1 MLIKKIIKHERV
13 PIKSPQGYNVSMII
27 TSFQEEARNEAI
39 KYCNITINSVRMHFR
54 FTINDTPYKVNNI
67 SMQGHRIVRIFL

>member
-13 PIKSPQGYNVSMII
+13 PLKSPQGYNVSMIV

-39 KYCNITINSVRMHFR
+39 KYCNITIVIGSYALPFHDKRHA
-54 FTINDTPYKVNNI
+54 I
-67 SMQGHRIVRIFL
+67 